1 VVLIVNIKQFQKT
14 HETAETW
21 LADKERFQNI

>member
-14 HETAETW
+14 HETAEIR